1 MPVLIS
7 QFQPP
12 ALLRNGHLQTI
23 LPALLPQRHQLA
35 REYEK
40 LDLKDG
46 DFLDLYWIRSARKR
60 LAIVSHGLEGSAD
73 ALYIRSMSAA
83 LKADHWD
90 VMTWNYRGCGAE
102 TNLLLRSYHSG
113 ESNDLRIVIDHAAG
127 SYEEIVLIGF
137 SLGGNIT
144 LKYLG
149 EAAPHPRITR
159 AAAVSAPVDLAS
171 CARVLDELPSNRF
184 YLRRFLKT
192 LIAKMELK
200 ARRFPGQLDIA
211 NIRAIRSFREFD
223 DRYTAPLH
231 GFIDAADYWARASSL
246 PHLPN
251 ITVPAL
257 LLNARN
263 DPFLSEESFPYALA
277 EAHEW
282 LSLEAPASGGH
293 VGFLDG
299 LGAHHSWAE
308 RRIIEFLREGQAA
321 SRPNDLPLMLPPQ

>member
-1 MPVLIS
+1 MPVLAS

-23 LPALLPQRHQLA
+23 LPTLLPFRHNQA
-35 REYEK
+35 REHEK
-40 LDLKDG
+40 LNLPDG

-83 LKADHWD
+83 LKADRWD
-90 VMTWNYRGCGAE
+90 VLTWNYRGCGTE
-102 TNLLLRSYHSG
+102 TNRLLRSYHSG

-127 SYEEIVLIGF
+127 SYEKIVLIGF

-149 EAAPHPRITR
+149 EAAPHPRVTG
-159 AAAVSAPVDLAS
+159 AAAVSAPVDLAT

-184 YLRRFLKT
+184 YLQRFLRT

-200 ARRFPGQLDIA
+200 ARLFPGKLDIT
-211 NIRAIRSFREFD
+211 NIRSIRSFREFD

-231 GFIDAADYWARASSL
+231 GFKDADDYWAKASSL
-246 PHLPN
+246 PYLPAIN
-251 ITVPAL
+251 VPAL

-263 DPFLSEESFPYALA
+263 DPFLSEESFPFEIA
-277 EAHEW
+277 EAHRW
-282 LSLEAPASGGH
+282 LSLETPASGGH

-299 LGAHHSWAE
+299 LGSRHNWAE
-308 RRIIEFLREGQAA
+308 RRVLQFLR
-321 SRPNDLPLMLPPQ
+321 

>member
-1 MPVLIS
+1 MPILVS

-23 LPALLPQRHQLA
+23 LPAFLPLRHNPV
-35 REYEK
+35 REHEK
-40 LDLKDG
+40 LDLADG
-46 DFLDLYWIRSARKR
+46 DFLDLYWIRSSRKR

-83 LKADHWD
+83 LRANHWD
-90 VMTWNYRGCGAE
+90 VLTWNYRGCGSE
-102 TNLLLRSYHSG
+102 TNRLLRSYHSG
-113 ESNDLRIVIDHAAG
+113 ESNDLRLVVDHAAG
-127 SYEEIVLIGF
+127 SYQEIVLIGF

-149 EAAPHPRITR
+149 EAAPHPRITG
-159 AAAVSAPVDLAS
+159 AAAVSAPVDLAT
-171 CARVLDELPSNRF
+171 CAQVLDELPSNRF

-200 ARRFPGQLDIA
+200 ARRFPGKLDIA
-211 NIRAIRSFREFD
+211 NIRSIRSFREFD

-231 GFIDAADYWARASSL
+231 GFIDADDYWAKASSL
-246 PHLPN
+246 PHLHK
-251 ITVPAL
+251 ITVPTL

-263 DPFLSEESFPYALA
+263 DPFLSGESFPEELA
-277 EAHEW
+277 EKHTC
-282 LSLEAPASGGH
+282 LFLEAPASGGH

-299 LGAHHSWAE
+299 LGSHHNWAE
-308 RRIIEFLREGQAA
+308 RRLIDFLRDELRLG
-321 SRPNDLPLMLPPQ
+321 RNI